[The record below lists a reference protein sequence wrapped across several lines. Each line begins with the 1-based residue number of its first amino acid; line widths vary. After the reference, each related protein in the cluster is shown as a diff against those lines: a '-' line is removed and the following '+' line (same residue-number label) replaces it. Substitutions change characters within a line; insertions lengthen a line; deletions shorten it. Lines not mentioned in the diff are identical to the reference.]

1 MLGEP
6 RLARRRNLLRRIGA
20 LGDAVPAPVSGGHP
34 VEAPELVE
42 RLAVVVHPEV
52 EDALVRRAARLGGD
66 DDQARRLSSPKVAAR
81 RLRPVQRR
89 QQALR
94 KRSRGRGERL
104 GHRRPD
110 LVRAQH
116 VALDAEPGALEVAR
130 VRDAPGTGVR
140 RRPSLAVDVRD
151 LPHVAQVVLGQQPV
165 ERGSGL
171 RSVAHER
178 QPVGAVA
185 ALGERLRRDGADAGK
200 RPRAR
205 STRAERARLDGD
217 ADLAGLGVPGHD
229 RVRHRLGSC
238 TTPTGPH
245 RERDGQMV
253 SEIRSAIATVVTFVF
268 ARGMVGMID
277 ASATTRSS
285 TPSTRPAASTTR
297 PIPHVPAGWK

>member
-1 MLGEP
+1 M
-6 RLARRRNLLRRIGA
+6 
-20 LGDAVPAPVSGGHP
+20 
-34 VEAPELVE
+34 
-42 RLAVVVHPEV
+42 VVHPEV

-81 RLRPVQRR
+81 RLRPVERR
-89 QQALR
+89 EQALR
-94 KRSRGRGERL
+94 KRSSGRGERL

-165 ERGSGL
+165 QRGSGL

-185 ALGERLRRDGADAGK
+185 ALGERLRRDGADAGE

-285 TPSTRPAASTTR
+285 TPSTRPASSTTR